1 LLTKADSQEEGVAV
15 ITRRTF
21 SQIAAAGLAL
31 PVSVTSATA
40 APETYPHRVVTLIT
54 HSSPGGGSDVF
65 LREMSRH
72 LVKYIN
78 ATFVIENVQGGSG
91 ARALSKLATSRPDG
105 SVFYATT
112 PTYIFTS
119 LLSKPQHTFRNVQP
133 LVNVFSDAEVVF
145 TRADGPFKTLA
156 DVIAHAKEKRGR
168 WGAANPASLERQA
181 AERLRRATGVNAAV
195 VSHEGG
201 GDMMINVLNG
211 TLEMGV
217 GEIQELR
224 SQLESKRVRL
234 LAVFNP
240 QRLAAFPD
248 VPTVK
253 EAGFDVVVRKFR
265 GLAGPQ
271 GLPAEIIAI
280 WERAVQGL
288 LNDPEYK
295 AVYGAESLVADFMP
309 LAAYESFVNAFAADA
324 ESFFRETGVIKN

>member
-1 LLTKADSQEEGVAV
+1 M
-15 ITRRTF
+15 ITRRMF
-21 SQIAAAGLAL
+21 SRAAATGLAGLAL
-31 PVSVTSATA
+31 PAAVTSASA

-65 LREMSRH
+65 LREMSRY

-91 ARALSKLATSRPDG
+91 ARALSKLATSKPDG
-105 SVFYATT
+105 SVLYATT

-119 LLSKPQHTFRNVQP
+119 LLSKPQHTYKNVQP

-240 QRLAAFPD
+240 HRLAGFPD

-271 GLPAEIIAI
+271 GLPADIIAI

-309 LAAYESFVNAFAADA
+309 QAAYEPFVNAFAAEA

>member
-1 LLTKADSQEEGVAV
+1 ML
-15 ITRRTF
+15 TRRKF
-21 SQIAAAGLAL
+21 GLMAASGLAV
-31 PVSVTSATA
+31 PGIVARATA
-40 APETYPHRVVTLIT
+40 AESYPHRTVTLIT

-65 LREMSRH
+65 LREMARY
-72 LVKYIN
+72 LVRYIN

-91 ARALSKLATSRPDG
+91 ARALSRLATSRPDG

-119 LLSKPQHTFRNVQP
+119 LLSKPQHTYKSVQP

-156 DVIAHAKEKRGR
+156 DLMAHAKDKRGR

-181 AERLRRATGVNAAV
+181 AERLRRAAGINAVV

-234 LAVFNP
+234 LGVFNRE
-240 QRLAAFPD
+240 RLAAFPD

-253 EAGFDVVVRKFR
+253 EAGYDVVVQKFR
-265 GLAGPQ
+265 GLAGPL
-271 GLPAEIIAI
+271 GLPADIIAI
-280 WERAVQGL
+280 WERAITGL
-288 LNDPEYK
+288 LNDPDYK
-295 AVYGAESLVADFMP
+295 TVYGAESLVPDFMP
-309 LAAYESFVNAFAADA
+309 QATYETFTNAFAADS
-324 ESFFRETGVIKN
+324 ETFFRETGVIKN